1 MTPDRWSKI
10 ERLFTEGL
18 GIKPGERQAW
28 LLVACGNDEDVRA
41 EVARLLEQDEQA
53 SRDRF
58 MTARPRP
65 GLDPDQTGSWHSHR
79 GHSSS
84 RGPKPIDRSATDL
97 VAGNNGFSPRPA
109 IATDT
114 KLQPIS
120 ENELVVRARL
130 RELPMI
136 HILTLVMAN
145 FWRSTILGDMDDTCR
160 YLDLSSIAFLGA
172 LVALLWT
179 RWRIPLA
186 WLQALELLMISILAT
201 RLAIVEYH
209 LVLTFSLFHDPMM
222 AQFTLKNVVLLTAI
236 LIPSYGLYVPKNW
249 RRAAVVVGPLALLPF
264 VTLLF
269 VYLRHPGT
277 MSWLLRGARGS
288 ASPLYLLFSFDAMV
302 LFILAIASTFGAR
315 VISLLRRQIAEAR
328 HLGQYRL
335 RRQIGVGGMGEV
347 YLAEHQLL
355 KRPCAIKLLR
365 SDNLADP
372 RSLARFEREVRLT
385 AALSHP
391 NTVEIYDYGRTDKG
405 TYYYVMEYLPGMSLA
420 DLVRAPWPAAAG
432 TSRIPTASDLSGP
445 WRGARGGP
453 DPSRHQAVKYLCL
466 ATWRNARRRQAAR
479 FRPRSAHCQDW
490 LAPTEPGGP
499 DLGHAPFHVA
509 RAGDWQRRT
518 RRPQRYL
525 LAGGSCVFPADRAS
539 AIRRRRRP
547 PTLDSP
553 RARPCRAAVDARGQR
568 APGRGACRLALPV
581 ERSERSVRGFREP
594 RTGPC

>member
-277 MSWLLRGARGS
+277 MSWLLRGAGEARARCTCCS
-288 ASPLYLLFSFDAMV
+288 ASMRWSSSFWP
-302 LFILAIASTFGAR
+302 
-315 VISLLRRQIAEAR
+315 SLP
-328 HLGQYRL
+328 H
-335 RRQIGVGGMGEV
+335 
-347 YLAEHQLL
+347 
-355 KRPCAIKLLR
+355 
-365 SDNLADP
+365 S
-372 RSLARFEREVRLT
+372 
-385 AALSHP
+385 
-391 NTVEIYDYGRTDKG
+391 
-405 TYYYVMEYLPGMSLA
+405 
-420 DLVRAPWPAAAG
+420 
-432 TSRIPTASDLSGP
+432 
-445 WRGARGGP
+445 
-453 DPSRHQAVKYLCL
+453 
-466 ATWRNARRRQAAR
+466 
-479 FRPRSAHCQDW
+479 
-490 LAPTEPGGP
+490 EP
-499 DLGHAPFHVA
+499 V
-509 RAGDWQRRT
+509 
-518 RRPQRYL
+518 
-525 LAGGSCVFPADRAS
+525 
-539 AIRRRRRP
+539 
-547 PTLDSP
+547 
-553 RARPCRAAVDARGQR
+553 
-568 APGRGACRLALPV
+568 
-581 ERSERSVRGFREP
+581 
-594 RTGPC
+594 